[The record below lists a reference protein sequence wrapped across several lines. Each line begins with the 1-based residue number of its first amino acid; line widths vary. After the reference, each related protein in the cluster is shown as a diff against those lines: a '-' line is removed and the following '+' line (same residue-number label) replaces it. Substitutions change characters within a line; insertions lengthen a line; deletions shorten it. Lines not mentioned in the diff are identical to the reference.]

1 MPEDEED
8 ADAFEMKTVLPV
20 DDWATA
26 TVVAAEP
33 MMPRALPTT
42 PPFEVPPLSPLA
54 AAPLP
59 GSAGEAA
66 SPIIRLPMPQ
76 ASHAPPA
83 ASPARELPPPRAPQP
98 QGGWISPNAAAREL
112 EPMEEPLA
120 EQPED
125 DVLSEEAAVGRLSSM
140 SLMAAVTASGASS
153 ACGFAGCSERHSDR
167 YGLQVRS
174 ARRRRGRLW
183 LK

>member
-1 MPEDEED
+1 MPLWRTPQQ
-8 ADAFEMKTVLPV
+8 A
-20 DDWATA
+20 
-26 TVVAAEP
+26 
-33 MMPRALPTT
+33 RA
-42 PPFEVPPLSPLA
+42 SAHA
-54 AAPLP
+54 AA
-59 GSAGEAA
+59 
-66 SPIIRLPMPQ
+66 
-76 ASHAPPA
+76 
-83 ASPARELPPPRAPQP
+83 PPRAPP

-153 ACGFAGCSERHSDR
+153 ACGFAGCSERRGDR

-174 ARRRRGRLW
+174 ARRRRGRL
-183 LK
+183 